1 MHIKVFIGILIP
13 FIGTL
18 LGSLCVF
25 FMSRKIK
32 DKLYAT
38 LNGFAG
44 GVMIAA
50 SIWSLLLPA
59 MEYESS
65 KAFGRLSFLPAL
77 IGLWIGIGFMF
88 LLEKIIP
95 DPENDLG
102 IKKNMLFWSVSMHNL
117 PEGMAVGVLYAAVL
131 KNNAPHMLSAAISLS
146 IGIAIQ
152 NFPEG
157 AIISMPLYGQGMK
170 KRNAFLLG
178 ALSGIIEPIGA
189 VMTIL
194 AVSLVLPILPSLL
207 GFAAG
212 AMIFAVLKELM
223 PDITKKKTANIGTI
237 AFVIGFSWMMMLDV
251 ALG

>member
-1 MHIKVFIGILIP
+1 MFIEILIGILIP
-13 FIGTL
+13 LIGTF
-18 LGSLCVF
+18 LGSACVF
-25 FMSRKIK
+25 FMAREIK
-32 DKLYAT
+32 KRVFAI

-59 MEYESS
+59 MEYETS

-77 IGLWIGIGFMF
+77 IGLWAGIGFMF
-88 LLEKIIP
+88 FIEKIIP
-95 DPENDLG
+95 EPTETQSL
-102 IKKNMLFWSVSMHNL
+102 KKNMLFWSVSLHNL

-131 KNNAPHMLSAAISLS
+131 KDNAPHMLTAAFALS

-178 ALSGIIEPIGA
+178 ALSGIIEPLGA
-189 VMTIL
+189 ITTIL
-194 AVSLVLPILPSLL
+194 AVSFVLPILPALL

-223 PDITKKKTANIGTI
+223 PNITNKENANIGTI
-237 AFVIGFSWMMMLDV
+237 AFVIGFSCMMMLDV